1 VLIIPAIDLKDGRC
15 VRLKQGDMSTAT
27 VFSDD
32 PVAMAK
38 HWAAEGARRLHIV
51 DLNGA
56 IAGRPKNEKVIRD
69 VIAALGGQ
77 VPIQLGGGIRD
88 LDAIESYLDAGVT
101 YVVIGT
107 AAVKNPGFLSDA
119 CYAFPGHVIAG
130 LDAKDGKVAVEGW
143 SKMTG
148 HDVVDLAK
156 KFEEYGV
163 EALIYTDIGRDGMLT
178 GINIDATLKLAQ
190 AIKTPIIASGGLN
203 SLKDVQAVCSQ
214 LAPEGII
221 GAIAGRA
228 LYEGKLD
235 LKMKKAQAAADKGLA
250 KD

>member
-38 HWAAEGARRLHIV
+38 HWAAQGARRLHIV

-56 IAGRPKNEKVIRD
+56 IAGRPKNEKVIREM
-69 VIAALGGQ
+69 IAAVGEQ
-77 VPIQLGGGIRD
+77 VPIQVGGGIRD
-88 LDAIESYLDAGVT
+88 LDTIESYLDAGVT
-101 YVVIGT
+101 YIVIGT

-119 CYAFPGHVIAG
+119 CYAFPGHIIAG

-143 SKMTG
+143 SKLTG

-156 KFEEYGV
+156 KYEEYGI
-163 EALIYTDIGRDGMLT
+163 EALIYTDIGRDGMMS
-178 GINIDATLKLAQ
+178 GVNIDATLRLAQ
-190 AIKTPIIASGGLN
+190 ATKTPIIAAGGLN
-203 SLKDVQAVCSQ
+203 SVADVQAVCAR
-214 LAPEGII
+214 LAPEGVI

-228 LYEGKLD
+228 LYEGKLE
-235 LKMKKAQAAADKGLA
+235 LKSAQAAADKALG
-250 KD
+250 K